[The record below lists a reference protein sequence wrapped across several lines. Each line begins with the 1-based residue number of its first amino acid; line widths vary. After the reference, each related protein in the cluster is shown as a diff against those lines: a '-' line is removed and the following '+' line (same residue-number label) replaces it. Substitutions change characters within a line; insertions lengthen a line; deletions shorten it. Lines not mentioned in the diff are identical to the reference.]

1 MTPAHYIAFAEL
13 KHARPAALLY
23 HCGSEIVKPHPDVEF
38 AAFVGIDWSD
48 TKHDICLQAGNSE
61 EREIAVLPHRP
72 AAIEAWACAL
82 RQRFAGRQWRC
93 AWSSPRTARLRLAEV
108 RFPGALSVHPATL
121 AKYREAFVPSHAK
134 ADPSD
139 AQFALELLLRYRAK
153 LKPLNPQS
161 VPMRTLLRLVE
172 QRRRLVGD
180 QSRISNRL
188 TDALKQYFPDVLAWF
203 ADRDTLLFCD
213 FLSRWSTLK
222 QLKRARRTTLLSFFH
237 DHHVRSQ
244 ARIDERLHAIKSAIP
259 LTDDPAVI
267 MPNQLLVLALV
278 EQLRATLQAIE
289 RFGAEIAT
297 VSETLP
303 DYALFRALPGAG
315 ATLAPRLLA
324 AFGEQRERYQSAAE
338 LQRYTG
344 IAPVTESSG
353 NKHWVHWRL
362 QCPTFIRQTFVEWA
376 GATIPR
382 SFWAAA
388 FYRQQRAKG
397 CSHHAAVRALAF
409 KWIRILYRCWQTRTP
424 YDESTYLNALKRRGS
439 PLLAS
444 MMESA
449 KNV

>member
-1 MTPAHYIAFAEL
+1 M
-13 KHARPAALLY
+13 
-23 HCGSEIVKPHPDVEF
+23 
-38 AAFVGIDWSD
+38 
-48 TKHDICLQAGNSE
+48 
-61 EREIAVLPHRP
+61 
-72 AAIEAWACAL
+72 
-82 RQRFAGRQWRC
+82 
-93 AWSSPRTARLRLAEV
+93 
-108 RFPGALSVHPATL
+108 
-121 AKYREAFVPSHAK
+121 AKYREAFTPSHAK
-134 ADPSD
+134 ADSTD

-153 LKPLNPQS
+153 LKALTAQS
-161 VPMRTLLRLVE
+161 VPMRALLRLVE

-203 ADRDTLLFCD
+203 ADKDTLLFCD
-213 FLSRWSTLK
+213 FLSRWPTLK

-278 EQLRATLQAIE
+278 DQLRATLQAIE
-289 RFGAEIAT
+289 RFDAEIAS
-297 VSETLP
+297 VSQTLP
-303 DYALFRALPGAG
+303 DYVLFRALPGAG

-324 AFGEQRERYQSAAE
+324 AFGEQRERYHSAAE
-338 LQRYTG
+338 VQRYTG

-362 QCPTFIRQTFVEWA
+362 QCPTFIRQTLVEWA

-388 FYRQQRAKG
+388 YYRQQRAKG

-424 YDESTYLNALKRRGS
+424 YDESTYLNALQRRGS

-449 KNV
+449 KNI

>member
-1 MTPAHYIAFAEL
+1 M
-13 KHARPAALLY
+13 
-23 HCGSEIVKPHPDVEF
+23 KPHVEIEF
-38 AAFVGIDWSD
+38 AAYAGIDWSD
-48 TKHDICLQAGNSE
+48 TKHDICLQADHSE
-61 EREIAVLPHRP
+61 EREFSVLKHG
-72 AAIEAWACAL
+72 ATTIDAWAGAL
-82 RQRFAGRQWRC
+82 RQRFQGRPVAVC
-93 AWSSPRTARLRLAEV
+93 LELAKGPLV
-108 RFPGALSVHPATL
+108 YALQKYDFLVLFPVHPATL

-153 LKPLNPQS
+153 LKPLTPQS
-161 VPMRTLLRLVE
+161 VAMRTLLRLVE

-180 QSRISNRL
+180 QNRISNRL

-203 ADRDTLLFCD
+203 ADRNTLLFCD

-222 QLKRARRTTLLSFFH
+222 QLQRARRTTLLSFFH
-237 DHHVRSQ
+237 HHHVRSQ
-244 ARIDERLHAIKSAIP
+244 ARIDERLHAIKSATA

-267 MPNQLLVLALV
+267 VPNQLLVHGLV
-278 EQLRATLQAIE
+278 EQLRVTLQAIE
-289 RFGAEIAT
+289 RFDLAIAT

-315 ATLAPRLLA
+315 PTLAPRLLA
-324 AFGEQRERYQSAAE
+324 AFGEQRERYQSADE
-338 LQRYTG
+338 IQRYTG

-353 NKHWVHWRL
+353 KKHWVHWRL
-362 QCPTFIRQTFVEWA
+362 QCPTFLRQTFVEWA

-388 FYRQQRAKG
+388 FYQQQRDKG
-397 CSHHAAVRALAF
+397 CSHQAAVRALAF

-424 YDESTYLNALKRRGS
+424 YNESTYLNALKRRGS

-444 MMESA
+444 MMAPA
-449 KNV
+449 KNT

>member
-1 MTPAHYIAFAEL
+1 M
-13 KHARPAALLY
+13 
-23 HCGSEIVKPHPDVEF
+23 KPPPEVAF

-61 EREIAVLPHRP
+61 EREFAVVPHCP
-72 AAIEAWACAL
+72 AAIDAWASAL
-82 RQRFAGRQWRC
+82 RQRFQGRPVAVC
-93 AWSSPRTARLRLAEV
+93 LELAKGPLV
-108 RFPGALSVHPATL
+108 YALQKYDFLVLFPVHPATL
-121 AKYREAFVPSHAK
+121 AKYRQAFTPSRAK
-134 ADPSD
+134 ADPTD
-139 AQFALELLLRYRAK
+139 AELALELLLRYRAK
-153 LKPLNPQS
+153 LKPLTPQS
-161 VPMRTLLRLVE
+161 VPMRMLLRLVE
-172 QRRRLVGD
+172 QRRRLVGE

-203 ADRDTLLFCD
+203 PDKDTLLFCD
-213 FLSRWSTLK
+213 FLSRWPTLK
-222 QLKRARRTTLLSFFH
+222 QLKRTRRATLQAYFH

-244 ARIDERLHAIKSAIP
+244 SRIDERLHAIKSATP
-259 LTDDPAVI
+259 LTDDLAVI
-267 MPNQLLVLALV
+267 LPNQLLVLALV
-278 EQLRATLQAIE
+278 EQLRVTLRAIE
-289 RFGAEIAT
+289 SFDAEIA
-297 VSETLP
+297 SISQTLP
-303 DYALFRALPGAG
+303 DYSLFRALPGAG

-338 LQRYTG
+338 VQRYTG

-353 NKHWVHWRL
+353 KKHWVHWRL
-362 QCPTFIRQTFVEWA
+362 QCPTFLRQTFVEWA

-388 FYRQQRAKG
+388 YYRQQRAKG

-444 MMESA
+444 IAATA
-449 KNV
+449 KNT

>member
-1 MTPAHYIAFAEL
+1 MSSPEVC
-13 KHARPAALLY
+13 RPAR
-23 HCGSEIVKPHPDVEF
+23 GTGKS
-38 AAFVGIDWSD
+38 
-48 TKHDICLQAGNSE
+48 T
-61 EREIAVLPHRP
+61 
-72 AAIEAWACAL
+72 
-82 RQRFAGRQWRC
+82 
-93 AWSSPRTARLRLAEV
+93 
-108 RFPGALSVHPATL
+108 
-121 AKYREAFVPSHAK
+121 
-134 ADPSD
+134 
-139 AQFALELLLRYRAK
+139 AQFALELLLHYRAK
-153 LKPLNPQS
+153 LKAFTPQS

-213 FLSRWSTLK
+213 FLSRWPTLK

-244 ARIDERLHAIKSAIP
+244 ARIDERLHAIKSATA

-267 MPNQLLVLALV
+267 LPNQLLVLALV

-289 RFGAEIAT
+289 RFDAEIAT
-297 VSETLP
+297 VSESMP
-303 DYALFRALPGAG
+303 DYSLFRALPGAG

-388 FYRQQRAKG
+388 YYRQQRAKG

-444 MMESA
+444 MMETA
-449 KNV
+449 KNI